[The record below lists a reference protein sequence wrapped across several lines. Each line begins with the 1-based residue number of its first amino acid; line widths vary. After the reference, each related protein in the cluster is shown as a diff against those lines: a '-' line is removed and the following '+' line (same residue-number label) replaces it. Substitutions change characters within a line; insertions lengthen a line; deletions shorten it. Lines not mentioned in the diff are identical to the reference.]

1 MRLNNASR
9 RQYHRRIPAL
19 NTTATADMSFILLIF
34 FLLTSSM
41 DSEKG
46 LQQNLPPKE
55 TKKEIETKNID
66 RENVF
71 SIYITEQNTYTLNDT
86 LRSIK
91 DIENRLSAFIT
102 QKSSEHVI
110 EILAN
115 RESSYQTYFRLQ
127 NLIAKT
133 YSKLRDAE
141 ARKRYKIPYSICND
155 EQQEKIQ
162 TAIPQRVSEEFV
174 NTENKTPNM

>member
-41 DSEKG
+41 DTEKG

-55 TKKEIETKNID
+55 TKKEMDVKNID
-66 RENVF
+66 REKVF

-86 LRSIK
+86 LQSIK
-91 DIENRLSAFIT
+91 DIENRLSAFIR
-102 QKSSEHVI
+102 QKNSEHVI

-127 NLIAKT
+127 NIIAET

-141 ARKRYKIPYSICND
+141 ARKRYKIPYSFCNY

-162 TAIPQRVSEEFV
+162 EAIPQRVCEEFV
-174 NTENKTPNM
+174 SSENKSSNI

>member
-41 DSEKG
+41 DTEKG

-71 SIYITEQNTYTLNDT
+71 SVYITEQNTYTLNDT

-91 DIENRLSAFIT
+91 EIENRLSAFIT

-110 EILAN
+110 EIIAN

-174 NTENKTPNM
+174 SSENKTPNM

>member
-1 MRLNNASR
+1 MAGLKRDFDEAETSEEINISPL
-9 RQYHRRIPAL
+9 I
-19 NTTATADMSFILLIF
+19 DVIFILLIF

-41 DSEKG
+41 DTEKG

-55 TKKEIETKNID
+55 TKKEMDVKNID
-66 RENVF
+66 RERVF

-162 TAIPQRVSEEFV
+162 TAIPQRVSKEFV

>member
-41 DSEKG
+41 DTEKG

-71 SIYITEQNTYTLNDT
+71 SVYITEQNTYTLNDT

-133 YSKLRDAE
+133 YSRLRDAE

-162 TAIPQRVSEEFV
+162 EAIPQRVSEEFV

>member
-1 MRLNNASR
+1 
-9 RQYHRRIPAL
+9 
-19 NTTATADMSFILLIF
+19 
-34 FLLTSSM
+34 M

-55 TKKEIETKNID
+55 TKKEMDVKNID

-71 SIYITEQNTYTLNDT
+71 SVYITEQNTYTLNDT

-127 NLIAKT
+127 NIIAET

>member
-71 SIYITEQNTYTLNDT
+71 SVYITEQNTYTLNDT

-162 TAIPQRVSEEFV
+162 EAIPQRVSEEFV

>member
-115 RESSYQTYFRLQ
+115 RESTYQTYFRLQ

>member
-41 DSEKG
+41 DTEKG

-71 SIYITEQNTYTLNDT
+71 SVYITEQNTYTLNDT

>member
-41 DSEKG
+41 DTEKG

-71 SIYITEQNTYTLNDT
+71 SVYITEQNTYTLNDT

-91 DIENRLSAFIT
+91 EIENRLSAFIT

>member
-55 TKKEIETKNID
+55 TKKEIEMKNID

>member
-41 DSEKG
+41 DTEKG

-91 DIENRLSAFIT
+91 DIENRLSEFIT

>member
-71 SIYITEQNTYTLNDT
+71 SVYITEQNTYTLNDT

-91 DIENRLSAFIT
+91 EIENRLSAFIT

-110 EILAN
+110 EIIAN

-174 NTENKTPNM
+174 SSENKTPNM

>member
-1 MRLNNASR
+1 
-9 RQYHRRIPAL
+9 
-19 NTTATADMSFILLIF
+19 
-34 FLLTSSM
+34 M
-41 DSEKG
+41 DV
-46 LQQNLPPKE
+46 
-55 TKKEIETKNID
+55 KNID
-66 RENVF
+66 REKVF
-71 SIYITEQNTYTLNDT
+71 SVYITEQNTYTLNDT

>member
-1 MRLNNASR
+1 MRLNIASR

-41 DSEKG
+41 DTEKG

>member
-41 DSEKG
+41 DTEKG

-55 TKKEIETKNID
+55 TKKEMDVKNID
-66 RENVF
+66 REKVF

-91 DIENRLSAFIT
+91 EIENRLSAFIT
-102 QKSSEHVI
+102 QKGSEHVI
-110 EILAN
+110 EILAT
-115 RESSYQTYFRLQ
+115 RESTYQTYFRLQ
-127 NLIAKT
+127 NIIAVT

-174 NTENKTPNM
+174 NTENKSSNL

>member
-41 DSEKG
+41 DTEKG

-55 TKKEIETKNID
+55 TKKEIEMKNID

-91 DIENRLSAFIT
+91 EIENRLSAFIT

-141 ARKRYKIPYSICND
+141 ARKRYKIPYSICNN